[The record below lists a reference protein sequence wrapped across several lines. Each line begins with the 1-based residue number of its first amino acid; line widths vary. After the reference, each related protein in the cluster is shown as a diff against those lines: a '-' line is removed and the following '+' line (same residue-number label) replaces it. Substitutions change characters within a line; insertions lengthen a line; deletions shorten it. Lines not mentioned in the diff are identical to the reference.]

1 MIPQVERFFRRVKG
15 RGWDCRMVPL
25 SHLTGLEEAIGNPYG
40 QGLLDKTLYKR
51 YLSPFSYT
59 TPFDFAPACSI
70 MIVAVPT
77 PPMRVFFRWQGERV
91 PVIIPP
97 TYVSYTSRTERVQAV
112 LAAWLH
118 LEGFHLA
125 KPDLPLK
132 TLAVRS
138 GLAFYG
144 RNNISFVPGMGSF
157 FQLVG
162 AFSDL
167 PCDGDPWQEPAS
179 LYRCASCTACV
190 KLCPT
195 GAITADRFLLHA
207 ERCLTFHNEAPA
219 DFPGWIELSWH
230 HCLVGCMR
238 CQTACPENKVFAGW
252 FEDRAEFSEDET
264 TLLIRQTPPG
274 QLSVETA
281 SKIKALEIN
290 EDYFALCRNLSMV
303 LRPEA

>member
-1 MIPQVERFFRRVKG
+1 
-15 RGWDCRMVPL
+15 MVPL
-25 SHLTGLEEAIGNPYG
+25 SHLTGLEEAICNPYG
-40 QGLLDKTLYKR
+40 QGLLDRKLYER

-59 TPFDFAPACSI
+59 SPSDLAPACSM

-97 TYVSYTSRTERVQAV
+97 TYVGYTSRTERVQAV

-118 LEGFHLA
+118 LEGLRLA

-167 PCDGDPWQEPAS
+167 PCEGDPWQEPAA
-179 LYRCASCTACV
+179 LHRCASCTACM
-190 KLCPT
+190 KLCPA

-219 DFPGWIELSWH
+219 DFPGWIEPSWH
-230 HCLVGCMR
+230 HCLIGCMR

-252 FEDRAEFSEDET
+252 FEDRAEFSENET
-264 TLLIRQTPPG
+264 ALLIRQVPPA
-274 QLSVETA
+274 QLPMETA

-290 EDYFALCRNLSMV
+290 EDYFALCRNLSMI
-303 LRPEA
+303 LRPET